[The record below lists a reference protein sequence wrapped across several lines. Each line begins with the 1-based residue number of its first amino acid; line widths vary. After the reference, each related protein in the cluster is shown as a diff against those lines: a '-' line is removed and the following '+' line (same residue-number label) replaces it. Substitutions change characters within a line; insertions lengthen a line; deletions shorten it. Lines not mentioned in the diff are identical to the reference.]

1 MYYLVEIGRNLS
13 TCCSKYYEDELKLL
27 MTAILYRSNLSSSK
41 YYHLVEKCLNSI
53 PEICDDLR
61 GEYGVM
67 NEMPD
72 LSYEHLMSAHA
83 AGCVGMSLRALE
95 HNFRVHFINFS
106 ITRTYWNQKR
116 Y

>member
-1 MYYLVEIGRNLS
+1 
-13 TCCSKYYEDELKLL
+13 

-67 NEMPD
+67 NETPD

-83 AGCVGMSLRALE
+83 AGCVGRSFPPTAVKG
-95 HNFRVHFINFS
+95 RVS
-106 ITRTYWNQKR
+106 SVRLSRPTSA
-116 Y
+116 

>member
-1 MYYLVEIGRNLS
+1 MTIFSVEIGRNLS
-13 TCCSKYYEDELKLL
+13 TCCAKYYEDELKLL

-83 AGCVGMSLRALE
+83 AGCVGMSFSLE
-95 HNFRVHFINFS
+95 FVSVIGLILS
-106 ITRTYWNQKR
+106 STRTDWNKKC

>member
-1 MYYLVEIGRNLS
+1 
-13 TCCSKYYEDELKLL
+13 

-67 NEMPD
+67 NDMPD

-83 AGCVGMSLRALE
+83 AGCVGMS
-95 HNFRVHFINFS
+95 FS
-106 ITRTYWNQKR
+106 VQFNVCYWILSSTRTDWNKKC

>member
-1 MYYLVEIGRNLS
+1 
-13 TCCSKYYEDELKLL
+13 

-83 AGCVGMSLRALE
+83 AGCVGRSFQRRPRLLRVKSPARD
-95 HNFRVHFINFS
+95 FRGQLRHDKILWKLQYFKCSF
-106 ITRTYWNQKR
+106 
-116 Y
+116 

>member
-1 MYYLVEIGRNLS
+1 
-13 TCCSKYYEDELKLL
+13 
-27 MTAILYRSNLSSSK
+27 MTAILYRSNLSTSK

-83 AGCVGMSLRALE
+83 AGCVGMSVRRFSVLCLLFVYHFKHYQNLLE
-95 HNFRVHFINFS
+95 
-106 ITRTYWNQKR
+106 
-116 Y
+116 

>member
-1 MYYLVEIGRNLS
+1 
-13 TCCSKYYEDELKLL
+13 

-83 AGCVGMSLRALE
+83 AGCVGRSFSPPSMSVKGRLP
-95 HNFRVHFINFS
+95 S
-106 ITRTYWNQKR
+106 IRLSGPTSAP
-116 Y
+116 

>member
-1 MYYLVEIGRNLS
+1 MLRQKSELQIFSVEIGRNLS
-13 TCCSKYYEDELKLL
+13 TCCAKYYEDELKLL

-83 AGCVGMSLRALE
+83 AGCVGMSFYSSCLLLVL
-95 HNFRVHFINFS
+95 F
-106 ITRTYWNQKR
+106 
-116 Y
+116 

>member
-83 AGCVGMSLRALE
+83 AGCVGMSLTARRSLRSS
-95 HNFRVHFINFS
+95 FYQF
-106 ITRTYWNQKR
+106 
-116 Y
+116 